1 MIKNIPHLLQDPT
14 ILSMLFL
21 NLFYIYSAT
30 YFFVITVLLIEINSI
45 LTAKFNQNPN
55 SKDGSNPSP
64 SILDLPQYLYYQIYK
79 KFIKD
84 ELSTMERLIFYI
96 VVFTVSLK
104 MSTKSLLLLTANVS
118 LFVKRNYQ
126 FLVEVFDSMKNY
138 GKITYQQMKEI
149 DQKMCGSIL
158 STSQSYLMEKCSPM
172 RPSFTK
178 NKEKEPSERLSL
190 SAIAK
195 MNMIN
200 KNRNNLSDSEDLDT
214 WPSNDFEQKNKVL
227 ITSDLE
233 LEIPNLEDT
242 LEGQVSYIFG
252 ENSLFRT
259 GPDDSVVGKLN
270 STKLK
275 SYSARALNLMSW
287 LGLLHKKN
295 NFVFCIFPD
304 N

>member
-1 MIKNIPHLLQDPT
+1 M
-14 ILSMLFL
+14 
-21 NLFYIYSAT
+21 YSAT
-30 YFFVITVLLIEINSI
+30 YFFVITVFLIELNSI
-45 LTAKFNQNPN
+45 LTSKFNQNPN
-55 SKDGSNPSP
+55 SKDSSIESSPSP
-64 SILDLPQYLYYQIYK
+64 SPSVLDLPQYFYYQIYK

-158 STSQSYLMEKCSPM
+158 STSQNYLMEKCSPM

-178 NKEKEPSERLSL
+178 DKPCERLSL
-190 SAIAK
+190 STIAK
-195 MNMIN
+195 MNMMD
-200 KNRNNLSDSEDLDT
+200 KNQNNHSDSEDPDT

-252 ENSLFRT
+252 ENSLFRG

-287 LGLLHKKN
+287 LGLLIKILSIYHRTNKN
-295 NFVFCIFPD
+295 DFFILYFFTND
-304 N
+304 K